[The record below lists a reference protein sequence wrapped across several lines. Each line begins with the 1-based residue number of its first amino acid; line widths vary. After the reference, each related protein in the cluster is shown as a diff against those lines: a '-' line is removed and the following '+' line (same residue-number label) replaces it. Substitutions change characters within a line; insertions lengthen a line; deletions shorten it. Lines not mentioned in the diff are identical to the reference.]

1 VDTGGDEAA
10 TVKRSSIGIPTIL
23 DVQEVKADQARIA
36 EHCGGLEML
45 RRRDE
50 IAIDHPIRDTLTGCN
65 SVVTAKLPFF

>member
-50 IAIDHPIRDTLTGCN
+50 IAVDHPMPGHIDGLQLGHNR
-65 SVVTAKLPFF
+65 